1 MVFINKGFIMQK
13 LVIKDLMNIIEYE
26 KVRNEYRQELMV
38 YKKDRRIS
46 IGPHITITFEN
57 QRTMKFQIQEIM
69 RAERLVHDNQ
79 IQEEIDVYNS
89 LLPLENF
96 LSATLFIEVTEE
108 TKIKPILNQFIGLTE
123 SETLFFEIGGEKIFA
138 EFESG
143 REESDKISSVHY
155 VEFKFDKKFISY
167 FKNDDEI
174 KLKIDYKDYSY
185 SKILSSENKLSL
197 LNDFADK

>member
-1 MVFINKGFIMQK
+1 
-13 LVIKDLMNIIEYE
+13 
-26 KVRNEYRQELMV
+26 
-38 YKKDRRIS
+38 
-46 IGPHITITFEN
+46 
-57 QRTMKFQIQEIM
+57 M

-143 REESDKISSVHY
+143 REKSDKISSVHY

-174 KLKIDYKDYSY
+174 KLQIDYKDYSY